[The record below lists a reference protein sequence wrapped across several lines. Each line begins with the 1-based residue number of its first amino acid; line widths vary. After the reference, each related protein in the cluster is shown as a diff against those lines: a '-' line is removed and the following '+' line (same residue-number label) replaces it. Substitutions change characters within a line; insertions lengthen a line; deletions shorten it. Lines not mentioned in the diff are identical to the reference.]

1 MGRCLFHLPRLSEH
15 PALPAGPLGSRP
27 AQGCRLCWKEAGLG
41 SHLLWNPPA
50 QPASPRGESI
60 GSPTRGTPGTRSAG
74 LSSFGTPQQFVGMCS
89 IAPTA
94 RHRCRGEAGSPYRSR
109 PPSGSGDTWACWRL
123 GWARDS
129 ARTGSGMLHA
139 GPAEVTARLPR
150 PGPPSA
156 AQMCTRPAQ
165 MCAPPAAGGERPG
178 HGPARAP
185 EKGSCTPSYTS
196 RTPCPCTPYTLQPTA
211 PVPPSHSPVPSA
223 AQAGAGAVALS
234 PAQRGAVI
242 GIGQLISH
250 TP

>member
-74 LSSFGTPQQFVGMCS
+74 LSSFGTPQQFAGMCS

-156 AQMCTRPAQ
+156 AQMCAPPRPDVRPA
-165 MCAPPAAGGERPG
+165 RSWR
-178 HGPARAP
+178 RAP
-185 EKGSCTPSYTS
+185 GARPCAGSRDGVLHPFLHL
-196 RTPCPCTPYTLQPTA
+196 PH
-211 PVPPSHSPVPSA
+211 PVPLHSLHLTAHSSSVPIP
-223 AQAGAGAVALS
+223 QPGPLCS
-234 PAQRGAVI
+234 PGRGWGGGPESRSERSCDWHRSI
-242 GIGQLISH
+242 N
-250 TP
+250 